1 MKIKVAKNMDG
12 FWLGAWLGGDD
23 YMEIILSADPESI
36 LDETA
41 LSVVE
46 DNKVGLELNS
56 DTFPMVS
63 QPIIEEHAPVMSSFD
78 DTKDGKPPHKL
89 VF

>member
-1 MKIKVAKNMDG
+1 MKIKVAKNVDG
-12 FWLGAWLGGDD
+12 FWLGACLGGDD
-23 YMEIILSADPESI
+23 YMEIVLPADPESI

-41 LSVVE
+41 LNEVD

-56 DTFPMVS
+56 DAFPMVS
-63 QPIIEEHAPVMSSFD
+63 QPIVEEDAPVRSSFK
-78 DTKDGKPPHKL
+78 DTKDDKLPIKL